1 MACGGPDKGGV
12 GSVGIVAVGVAPGVD
27 EGVWGCICFDHG
39 GFGLE
44 VPFAG
49 GSGGESSRA
58 QKVGEK
64 SGCIGWSGDR
74 GGAGSADGVG
84 VVIGEVAV
92 AGGLE
97 GGDLRLGGGGG
108 AVPANGARGTEGKA
122 CEDADDGDDGEE
134 FDEGEGKLL
143 TQRTP
148 RSERGDLIWEFEMR
162 PAVAGRAYAR
172 NVEFEKRKG

>member
-1 MACGGPDKGGV
+1 MAGGGPDEGGV
-12 GSVGIVAVGVAPGVD
+12 GAVGIVAIGVAPGVD

-92 AGGLE
+92 TRGLK
-97 GGDLRLGGGGG
+97 GGDFGFRGGGG
-108 AVPANGARGTEGKA
+108 AVTANSPRRPQGQAG
-122 CEDADDGDDGEE
+122 EDADDGDDSEE
-134 FDEGEGKLL
+134 FDEGEGCHGA
-143 TQRTP
+143 
-148 RSERGDLIWEFEMR
+148 ERG
-162 PAVAGRAYAR
+162 
-172 NVEFEKRKG
+172 

>member
-1 MACGGPDKGGV
+1 MSSGGPDERGV
-12 GSVGIVAVGVAPGVD
+12 GAVGVVAVGVAPGVD

-97 GGDLRLGGGGG
+97 GGDLGLGGGGG
-108 AVPANGARGTEGKA
+108 SVTANSPRRPQGQAG
-122 CEDADDGDDGEE
+122 EDADDGDDSEE
-134 FDEGEGKLL
+134 FDEGE
-143 TQRTP
+143 R
-148 RSERGDLIWEFEMR
+148 RRRAARG
-162 PAVAGRAYAR
+162 
-172 NVEFEKRKG
+172 